1 MVAERS
7 PVDTVAPP
15 WRLLLVDPAPAAP
28 LLAGL
33 TAAGTVVTTCGDG
46 LSALMSFG
54 RTAPQP
60 VLFTREPWCAMGLSA
75 SDVVRTLVTHGARP
89 VLVTDDV
96 VGGGDL
102 PAGVDGCVAAPITAS
117 TVLAAVAS
125 YVGGSTGSA
134 DLVVGPLRLDPE
146 SLSVW
151 LRGERLP
158 DLPFKEFALLRS
170 LMEHHPGVLRDAVLR
185 QTLWDEAERVPS
197 DNTVAVHVARLRH
210 RLGDAVRIRRLRG
223 RGYLLT
229 LV

>member
-7 PVDTVAPP
+7 PVETAAPP
-15 WRLLLVDPAPAAP
+15 WRLLLVDPAPAAS

-33 TAAGTVVTTCGDG
+33 TAAGTVVTACGDG

-60 VLFTREPWCAMGLSA
+60 VLFTREPWGAMGA
-75 SDVVRTLVTHGARP
+75 AAVDVVRTLVTHGARP
-89 VLVTDDV
+89 VLVTEDAV
-96 VGGGDL
+96 HGGEL
-102 PAGVDGCVAAPITAS
+102 PTGVSGMVAAPLTAEL
-117 TVLAAVAS
+117 VLSAVAS
-125 YVGGSTGSA
+125 YAGGATGSS
-134 DLVVGPLRLDPE
+134 DLVVGPLRLDPD

-151 LRGERLP
+151 VRGERLP

-170 LMEHHPGVLRDAVLR
+170 LMDHHPGVLRDSVLR

-229 LV
+229 LG

>member
-7 PVDTVAPP
+7 PVETVAPP

-60 VLFTREPWCAMGLSA
+60 VLFTRDPWCAMGVSA
-75 SDVVRTLVTHGARP
+75 TDVVRTLVSHGARP
-89 VLVTDDV
+89 VLVTEDV
-96 VGGGDL
+96 LCGGAL
-102 PAGVDGCVAAPITAS
+102 PAGVDGSVPAPMTAES
-117 TVLAAVAS
+117 VLSAVAS
-125 YVGGSTGSA
+125 YAGGSTGSS

-151 LRGERLP
+151 VRGERLP

-170 LMEHHPGVLRDAVLR
+170 LMDHHPGVLRDSVLR
-185 QTLWDEAERVPS
+185 QTLWDQAERAPS
-197 DNTVAVHVARLRH
+197 DNTVAVHVARLRQ

>member
-7 PVDTVAPP
+7 PVETAAPP
-15 WRLLLVDPAPAAP
+15 WRLLLVDPAPAAS

-60 VLFTREPWCAMGLSA
+60 VLFTRETWCAMGVSA
-75 SDVVRTLVTHGARP
+75 NDVVRTLVTHGARP
-89 VLVTDDV
+89 VLVTDDAL
-96 VGGGDL
+96 GAGDL
-102 PAGVDGCVAAPITAS
+102 PAGVDGCVPAPMTAEL
-117 TVLAAVAS
+117 VLAAVAAYAGRAGES
-125 YVGGSTGSA
+125 S

-151 LRGERLP
+151 VRGERLP

-170 LMEHHPGVLRDAVLR
+170 LMEHHPGVLLDGVLR
-185 QTLWDEAERVPS
+185 RTLWDEAERVPS

-229 LV
+229 LG